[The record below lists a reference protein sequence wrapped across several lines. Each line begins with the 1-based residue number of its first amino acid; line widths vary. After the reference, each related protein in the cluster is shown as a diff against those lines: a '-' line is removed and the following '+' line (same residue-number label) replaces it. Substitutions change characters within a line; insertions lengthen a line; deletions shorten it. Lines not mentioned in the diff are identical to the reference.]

1 MPSISCY
8 NRKKKYVTTYL
19 ILYLKEDLGGLK
31 AIFFFKCP
39 ILSQYDLFLYNKF
52 QLYIQVV

>member
-1 MPSISCY
+1 M
-8 NRKKKYVTTYL
+8 NRRCHQFPAITEKKKYVTTYL
-19 ILYLKEDLGGLK
+19 ILYVKEDLGGL
-31 AIFFFKCP
+31 KCP